1 MNRIDVKRIVVLI
14 LLMQAALVS
23 FAQMSD
29 EQVVSMLKEARD
41 QGKSQEEMIVLL
53 SQRGVTREQ
62 LERIRANYTENTP
75 LTRIRRSKS
84 SRATI

>member
-1 MNRIDVKRIVVLI
+1 MSENKLVVPLMNRIDVKRIVVLI

-41 QGKSQEEMIVLL
+41 QGKSQEEMIVLC
-53 SQRGVTREQ
+53 
-62 LERIRANYTENTP
+62 NT
-75 LTRIRRSKS
+75 LLAAYRLAKLFLF
-84 SRATI
+84 A